1 MHKNV
6 ECYFHK
12 DNGKEYEYAHI
23 SFYEMESEVTSETAT
38 MAQIETG
45 ISLGGIVS
53 GVPSSKYGQKY
64 RTGFGVK
71 YAKKTPVVQLA
82 EKYNSLVVVGN
93 TGNPYYSGT
102 SISTQIDKMAESKIE
117 YIYNTSN
124 WVVFVDPKVD
134 LDFFSEK
141 EAENELLIIHYSD
154 QYTSSSGYDAITVTH
169 KSKQYSKVIQ
179 EYLKEKGIKAELQDV
194 AKIINLF
201 NAINGDWLLR
211 LVSSKKMIGSNKDTT
226 FSREKISIVAAIKF
240 MLAFLRHPDIIWVP
254 VSLEEMLRVSSG
266 AGLSST
272 DGILSYKNLG
282 FEKGPTSDD
291 LLFIG
296 LNYVSGDVK
305 IYLYP
310 TEVKTGINA
319 ADVIKKAV
327 TQVSATATGFQE
339 AMNPEGNKHNTIM
352 YKINRNFLM
361 QLLVI
366 SCKKMKVYHVD
377 DSQNWDIILDKYREA
392 LLNEEYTISSELQE
406 ILGRG
411 AVLSFCQSLASRKTS
426 FKEDNI
432 NFIEMPEH
440 DEFDLILRDVEDIHM
455 DIKNKHDNNLLL
467 FDECKIET
475 LMNSSSNFNIIELNG
490 KGKTTKI
497 TKEYDDNEENEMAVK
512 VKESKEKEAIFL
524 DEVNAKFKGPGM
536 HIMFGTN
543 QRDGLPVVW
552 EPNNTDVLF
561 HTNMGII
568 GTMGTGKTQFTK
580 SLITQLYRDQSKNVG
595 GEPLGILIFDYKGD
609 YNESKKD
616 FMEATHA
623 NILKPYQ
630 IPFNPLALIKSKVFK
645 PLLPVHIANAFKDT
659 ISKVYGL
666 GPKQQDTLFQCI
678 IETYNMCGI
687 LAENPNSWEH
697 EAPTFEQVY
706 QRYSNNED
714 IKKND
719 SLAAAMNK
727 LQQFHIFEAVPRK
740 TKSLFEILKGVVVI
754 DLSGYDTD
762 IQNLIVAITLDL
774 FYAQM
779 QAVGSSKLDGKYRQL
794 TKLILVDE
802 ADNFMSE
809 GFPSLKKILK
819 EGREFGVGT
828 ILSTQFLKHFGSG
841 DDDYAKYI
849 LTWIVHNVAD
859 LKLNDV
865 EFVFKTESKS
875 MESQRLFNDIKKL
888 QKHYS
893 IVKIGSESPQYIRD
907 RAFWELYNEFKSN

>member
-1 MHKNV
+1 MHGKCKQNYGTEKIEINSVELRLPRSLKQAYYDLLQKYKNNKTVPTLAYMSDELHNAAENYLKEFLDLFVDLEDGMYLCPEQENALLLGTLIAGRNEDEVLFTPFHPLNIAYQLELCNELEFENTSDIVIDKLNSIYLLPYIKYNKRIFKVSDQMYSMEWKYYAPIENKKYRGSRKYVPRLIEEKIFEFVSHFKYIFSDINNKKIRINLINMGDCSDVFIGIAQYYIHAISKKPDVEQLMRFEIHIYTDDSKTNVFGNIKEYARLKAYLNACGLSFASGVAMNSLEGVISKNV

-339 AMNPEGNKHNTIM
+339 AMKRINTCYI
-352 YKINRNFLM
+352 
-361 QLLVI
+361 
-366 SCKKMKVYHVD
+366 
-377 DSQNWDIILDKYREA
+377 
-392 LLNEEYTISSELQE
+392 
-406 ILGRG
+406 
-411 AVLSFCQSLASRKTS
+411 
-426 FKEDNI
+426 
-432 NFIEMPEH
+432 
-440 DEFDLILRDVEDIHM
+440 
-455 DIKNKHDNNLLL
+455 
-467 FDECKIET
+467 
-475 LMNSSSNFNIIELNG
+475 
-490 KGKTTKI
+490 
-497 TKEYDDNEENEMAVK
+497 
-512 VKESKEKEAIFL
+512 
-524 DEVNAKFKGPGM
+524 
-536 HIMFGTN
+536 
-543 QRDGLPVVW
+543 
-552 EPNNTDVLF
+552 
-561 HTNMGII
+561 
-568 GTMGTGKTQFTK
+568 
-580 SLITQLYRDQSKNVG
+580 
-595 GEPLGILIFDYKGD
+595 
-609 YNESKKD
+609 
-616 FMEATHA
+616 
-623 NILKPYQ
+623 Q
-630 IPFNPLALIKSKVFK
+630 I
-645 PLLPVHIANAFKDT
+645 
-659 ISKVYGL
+659 
-666 GPKQQDTLFQCI
+666 
-678 IETYNMCGI
+678 
-687 LAENPNSWEH
+687 
-697 EAPTFEQVY
+697 
-706 QRYSNNED
+706 
-714 IKKND
+714 
-719 SLAAAMNK
+719 
-727 LQQFHIFEAVPRK
+727 
-740 TKSLFEILKGVVVI
+740 
-754 DLSGYDTD
+754 
-762 IQNLIVAITLDL
+762 
-774 FYAQM
+774 
-779 QAVGSSKLDGKYRQL
+779 
-794 TKLILVDE
+794 
-802 ADNFMSE
+802 
-809 GFPSLKKILK
+809 
-819 EGREFGVGT
+819 
-828 ILSTQFLKHFGSG
+828 
-841 DDDYAKYI
+841 
-849 LTWIVHNVAD
+849 
-859 LKLNDV
+859 
-865 EFVFKTESKS
+865 
-875 MESQRLFNDIKKL
+875 
-888 QKHYS
+888 
-893 IVKIGSESPQYIRD
+893 
-907 RAFWELYNEFKSN
+907 